1 MSLKQEALRVIRE
14 ELGDNTVT
22 YNTSLTDLV
31 EEYEINVETLV
42 EKLENEFG
50 VELSEEYLVD
60 IETVG
65 ELCQLV
71 ARSGE

>member
-1 MSLKQEALRVIRE
+1 MNVKQEALRLIRE
-14 ELGDNTVT
+14 EVGDNTVT
-22 YNTSLTDLV
+22 YTTSLSDLT
-31 EEYEINVETLV
+31 EEYETNIETLV

-50 VELSEEYLVD
+50 VELSEEYLME